1 MYEFPAKSGGKAMR
15 RENEKLIIDGNA
27 IYELDLECVRKK
39 QGKQEGN
46 GRGLKTIC
54 RREFLPRAW
63 LKKKQGNV
71 RMLLKYA

>member
-1 MYEFPAKSGGKAMR
+1 MR

-39 QGKQEGN
+39 QGKQVCGAVRRKKAVRKPY
-46 GRGLKTIC
+46 RGLKTIC

-71 RMLLKYA
+71 RMLLEYA